1 MATTKPI
8 EMTQYNGTDYDNTS
22 GMTAGIYENSPYGVQ
37 INSSSRYETN
47 GGTFPVTLTYTN
59 LRFKRE

>member
-1 MATTKPI
+1 MEEHKVVILGSGIA
-8 EMTQYNGTDYDNTS
+8 

-37 INSSSRYETN
+37 INSSSRFEAN
-47 GGTFPVTLTYTN
+47 GGSYPITLTYTN